1 MVGAAR
7 VKRELLVV
15 LLVLLLLLPLVL
27 AALLVRVLV
36 VRSGW
41 ARAVGAQELGLFR
54 SRCRG
59 G

>member
-1 MVGAAR
+1 
-7 VKRELLVV
+7 VKTELLVV